1 VILGPLGQNPD
12 EVPPED
18 VSPSE
23 EKVYQTPEGDWMIT
37 DVSGLKLAVRWKLD
51 GTGYDISKS
60 ELHYWSLRTLAD
72 V

>member
-1 VILGPLGQNPD
+1 VILGPLGQSQD

-18 VSPSE
+18 PSPSDD
-23 EKVYQTPEGDWMIT
+23 KVCQDSEGDWTIT

-60 ELHYWSLRTLAD
+60 KPAPLSNS
-72 V
+72 